1 MSVTCQHEPSL
12 VFTVLPGP
20 DRKRSRSPYGY
31 RVTYRSPDPTRPGCV
46 LIWKV
51 SGGRMPYQLALE
63 RDEKGNLRLH
73 CTCADAVFRAEAE
86 GRFCKHARGLV
97 EVSRQTAAAAEV
109 AEGPTCASA

>member
-1 MSVTCQHEPSL
+1 MSVTCQPEPSP
-12 VFTVLPGP
+12 VFTLLPGP
-20 DRKRSRSPYGY
+20 DRKRSRTPYGY
-31 RVTYRSPDPTRPGCV
+31 RVIYRSPNTSEPGCV

-63 RDEKGNLRLH
+63 REEGGSLRLH

-97 EVSRQTAAAAEV
+97 EVGRQTAAAAEAGV
-109 AEGPTCASA
+109 APICASA